1 MRLPAEW
8 FTQVDDR
15 ILEYLQE
22 HKSGSPTQMAKHEN
36 IHFTRS
42 YVHKRCKILADYGL
56 IEDYGNG
63 VYIITDEGEAYL
75 AGELNLNELEPDDE
89 N

>member
-1 MRLPAEW
+1 MRLSAEW
-8 FTQVDDR
+8 STLADERVIEF
-15 ILEYLQE
+15 LQE

-63 VYIITDEGEAYL
+63 VYIITDEGKEYL
-75 AGELNLNELEPDDE
+75 DGDLDAQNLEKD
-89 N
+89 